1 MVVTGPY
8 VTRERADSK
17 SLSTR
22 LSGCRERWRGVNQL
36 SRARF
41 ALTSAL
47 VQFSGIDSTGD
58 PDGLTK
64 PTLSEASFQAT
75 ERWMGS
81 DVGRWGFKASV
92 VGGCS

>member
-1 MVVTGPY
+1 M
-8 VTRERADSK
+8 
-17 SLSTR
+17 
-22 LSGCRERWRGVNQL
+22 NQL
-36 SRARF
+36 SRAV
-41 ALTSAL
+41 LPLKSAV

-81 DVGRWGFKASV
+81 DLGKWGLKAFV
-92 VGGCS
+92 VRGPS